1 MSNDT
6 AGIDAAIGGLGNL
19 ARDHSA
25 AGDAAGRDRIA
36 AEYCKR
42 LDDLID
48 GGWSGALGAN
58 NELPDDLLPQRYLD
72 QRAKVM
78 EDLEI
83 QLANCAARYR
93 GAPAGSKED
102 ADAIAEYHRVFDELL
117 RVAGKPVGLD
127 PDAEL
132 PDDLMP
138 KVYVNYWL

>member
-1 MSNDT
+1 MSNKT
-6 AGIDAAIGGLGNL
+6 AGVDAAIADLGNR
-19 ARDHSA
+19 ARDHA
-25 AGDAAGRDRIA
+25 ATGDAAGRDRVA
-36 AEYCKR
+36 ADFRKR

-48 GGWSGALGAN
+48 GGWTGALGAA
-58 NELPDDLLPQRYLD
+58 NELPDDQLPQRYLD

-138 KVYVNYWL
+138 KVYVDYWL